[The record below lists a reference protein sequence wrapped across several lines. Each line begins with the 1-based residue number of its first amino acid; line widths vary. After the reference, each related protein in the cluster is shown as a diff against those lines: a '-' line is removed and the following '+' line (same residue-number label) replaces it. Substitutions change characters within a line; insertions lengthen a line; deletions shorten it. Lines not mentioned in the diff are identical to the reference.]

1 MSTAL
6 DRFKLESGT
15 AGQKR
20 TSEGIPA
27 KTKQLKEVIDFK
39 SPGIFFVEAKIAN
52 LQYKIYN
59 ACPLKQRGLF
69 CRRKLNDE
77 MYCETCEHSAKSPL
91 KNLFLRMEF
100 KDCADPECTQY
111 ATMFAHSAEKYLQL
125 KAVEIAEMSE
135 KEPEKLAN
143 ALEAK
148 LEKQVVAKLTIK
160 ESKGDFENRDFDW
173 IITSIFTDS
182 NNKDHENAAEATNKT
197 AEKEDGEESDDED
210 GQEIQLVG
218 EVKPTN
224 SEAFKKAKKN

>member
-6 DRFKLESGT
+6 YRFKLESGT
-15 AGQKR
+15 AGLKR

-27 KTKQLKEVIDFK
+27 NTKQLKEREEGRVFLLLM
-39 SPGIFFVEAKIAN
+39 SSN
-52 LQYKIYN
+52 LQ

-77 MYCETCEHSAKSPL
+77 MYCETCEHTAKSPL
-91 KNLFLRMEF
+91 KNLFLRIEL

-125 KAVEIAEMSE
+125 KVVEIAEMSE

-148 LEKQVVAKLTIK
+148 LEKQLVAKLTIK

-182 NNKDHENAAEATNKT
+182 NNKDHEKTAEATKKT
-197 AEKEDGEESDDED
+197 AEKEDGEESEDED

-224 SEAFKKAKKN
+224 QFRGL